1 METLFKIVFCLAVLV
16 FCLIIIGIFLVILKI
31 LLMFYPEINIMG
43 LIITAY

>member
-1 METLFKIVFCLAVLV
+1 METLFKIVFCLAILV

-31 LLMFYPEINIMG
+31 LLMFYPGINIMG

>member
-16 FCLIIIGIFLVILKI
+16 FCCIVVGVFLLILKI

-43 LIITAY
+43 LIIAAY